1 MNLPF
6 AKKSYGG
13 IVLVFVLGILGALYG
28 RNMPNPADGSQVL
41 DWDKVIAAN
50 DAYVNDPSPENAR
63 VFLAS
68 LPRDR
73 PDKTVGNERR
83 ALETVFSGD
92 TFWIIQNEAVA
103 GERGAVEILFRLLNI
118 ADGHDAEVVESALGI
133 LVRNRPAL
141 FLDVLSSYRETYYIR
156 TEGYPVYYV
165 GFGYN
170 DRPGPQRHELEKR
183 IEALSSLKEPKLV
196 EIRDGCIRRLHE
208 SLGKLPR

>member
-1 MNLPF
+1 MVRTVGAIVVVSLGLVGSIS
-6 AKKSYGG
+6 AKGVSGSG
-13 IVLVFVLGILGALYG
+13 S
-28 RNMPNPADGSQVL
+28 ADQAI
-41 DWDKVIAAN
+41 DWDKVIIAH
-50 DAYVNDPSPENAR
+50 DAYIDDPSPENAR

-103 GERGAVEILFRLLNI
+103 GERGSVEILFRLLNI
-118 ADGHDAEVVESALGI
+118 ADGHDSEVVESALGI

-141 FLDVLSSYRETYYIR
+141 FLNVLSSYRETYYIR
-156 TEGYPVYYV
+156 TDGYPVYYV

-183 IEALSSLKEPKLV
+183 IEALRSVKEPRLA
-196 EIRDGCIRRLHE
+196 EIRDGCIQRLHE
-208 SLGKLPR
+208 SLSRLPK